1 MVKEL
6 NEKNFAVSAHYHY
19 YYKKEYSNGKP
30 AIKDKRKTI
39 AGIQVTQDLDPESV
53 FGRASRLINSVLS
66 MKR

>member
-30 AIKDKRKTI
+30 AIKDKRKTKEGQEI
-39 AGIQVTQDLDPESV
+39 KAL
-53 FGRASRLINSVLS
+53 
-66 MKR
+66 